1 MGRREVERGG
11 GEEQRHIV
19 LSALG
24 EVVSMCV
31 CVCVCVCACVFVCG
45 ANI

>member
-1 MGRREVERGG
+1 MERGG

-19 LSALG
+19 LSSLG

-31 CVCVCVCACVFVCG
+31 CVCVFVCG